1 MRAMMLSIVLVILAY
16 LLGSISSAV
25 VVCRLMGLPDPR
37 TQGSNNPGATNV
49 LRIGGKRAAAVTLL
63 GDSLKGLI
71 PMLVAHLLGVDAT
84 VLAATGLAAFLGHL
98 YPVFFGF
105 RGGKGVATALGVQ
118 FGLWWPIG
126 LAVAAIWLFVAKVLK
141 ISSLAALVCMAL
153 APVIV
158 WLFWPE
164 PVLVGMQL
172 VISVLLFW
180 RHRSNI
186 QKLVSG
192 QEGQIGGSDGQPPA
206 A

>member
-1 MRAMMLSIVLVILAY
+1 MSTAVALVVFAY

-49 LRIGGKRAAAVTLL
+49 LRIGGKKAAAVTLL

-71 PMLVAHLLGVDAT
+71 PMVLGYLFGAGPV
-84 VLAATGLAAFLGHL
+84 VLAAVGLAAFLGHL

-105 RGGKGVATALGVQ
+105 QGGKGVATALGVQ

-126 LAVAAIWLFVAKVLK
+126 LAVAAIWLFIAKVLK
-141 ISSLAALVCMAL
+141 VSSLSALVSMAL
-153 APVIV
+153 APIIV
-158 WLFWPE
+158 WLLWPD
-164 PVLVGMQL
+164 PVLVAMQS
-172 VISVLLFW
+172 VVSVLLFW

-186 QKLVSG
+186 RNLLSG
-192 QEGQIGGSDGQPPA
+192 REDRIGSPGEQPPGD
-206 A
+206 